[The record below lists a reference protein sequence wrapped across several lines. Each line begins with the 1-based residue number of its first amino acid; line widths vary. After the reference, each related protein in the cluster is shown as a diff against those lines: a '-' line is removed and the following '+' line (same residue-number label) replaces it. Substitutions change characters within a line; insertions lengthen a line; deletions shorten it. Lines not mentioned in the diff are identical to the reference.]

1 MKKFV
6 GIFLSLVMIMSFISV
21 VYASS
26 EGIDNP
32 EDTITIDVQNL
43 EDDFV
48 EGEEVIG
55 DIDIYSADEEEVGL
69 EIEDIEIVDKE
80 EYLREQ
86 EEKHQDTGAIT
97 TGDINLVS
105 EPKTDFV
112 RIGLI
117 CALIVLVIMFVY
129 ALFVG
134 KRKSISEEDI
144 PEKVDGGKDNVQ

>member
-32 EDTITIDVQNL
+32 EDTITIDVQSL

-117 CALIVLVIMFVY
+117 SVLIVLVIMFVY

-144 PEKVDGGKDNVQ
+144 SEKVDGGENNV